1 MTHIQKTTK
10 FYTAGTRTIN
20 LPCPS
25 TCLVVAL
32 TEEDLVNST
41 ANIQIDKAQIATS
54 VDANFT
60 IPTNALTQK
69 LITQENT
76 VLLNEYKK
84 DCHNE
89 TGSCEEVAN
98 IVLLNREK
106 LDNSSLLRQTINS
119 AILDSG
125 ASTTV
130 CGKKWLDCFL
140 ETLPEDSKKEIPYK
154 EGTKC
159 FKFGDVLKVKLLKK
173 LTLPCVIA
181 KMNIKIISDVVD
193 ANIPLLLSKTAMKRA
208 RITLNFNNDTVE
220 MFGKRI
226 KLLCTT
232 SGHYHV
238 PISRP
243 PPDRGKLRH
252 ILFLNNID
260 KKGKVEKLKIATKL
274 HKQFSHPSAKR
285 LCDLVKGAG
294 LKDAEFIDIL
304 MKLPLTCQTCIRYK
318 KPAPRSVVGFPLGT
332 HFNQTVAMDIKEIK

>member
-1 MTHIQKTTK
+1 M
-10 FYTAGTRTIN
+10 
-20 LPCPS
+20 
-25 TCLVVAL
+25 
-32 TEEDLVNST
+32 
-41 ANIQIDKAQIATS
+41 
-54 VDANFT
+54 
-60 IPTNALTQK
+60 
-69 LITQENT
+69 
-76 VLLNEYKK
+76 VLLNEYKN

-106 LDNSSLLRQTINS
+106 LDNSSLLGQTINS

-140 ETLPEDSKKEIPYK
+140 ETLPEDSKKIPDK

-159 FKFGDVLKVKLLKK
+159 FKFGDGLKVKSLKK
-173 LTLPCVIA
+173 VTLPCVIA
-181 KMNIKIISDVVD
+181 KMNVKIISDVVD
-193 ANIPLLLSKTAMKRA
+193 ADIRLLLGKTAMKRA
-208 RITLNFNNDTVE
+208 RMTLNFNNDTAE

-274 HKQFSHPSAKR
+274 HKQFSHPSAKKLR
-285 LCDLVKGAG
+285 DLVESAG

-318 KPAPRSVVGFPLGT
+318 KPAPRPVVGFPLGT
-332 HFNQTVAMDIKEIK
+332 HFNQTVAMDIKEIKRHKVLHLVDHATRYSVAVRFQVRKVLIS